1 MEKRENFAISLRKK
15 KTTDIVQ
22 AKRRK
27 IIDAMSKGKKK
38 VIGSQPVAPQADYLI
53 PIEEME

>member
-38 VIGSQPVAPQADYLI
+38 VIGIQPVAPLADSLI